1 MQFNKED
8 IDIGERLRGVRENM
22 HMTREEFSEKI
33 DITDSFLGQI
43 ERGERSL
50 SVKTLKKVVR
60 YTGVSADYLLFGQDS
75 NNKTIQKINNIL
87 TVNSNNLT
95 SDFIYHIVM
104 CSNDFCKKLS
114 DENKN

>member
-8 IDIGERLRGVRENM
+8 IDIGERLRSVREEM
-22 HMTREEFSEKI
+22 HMTREQFSEKI

-50 SVKTLKKVVR
+50 SVKTLKKVVK
-60 YTGVSADYLLFGQDS
+60 YTGVSADYLLFDNHS
-75 NNKTIQKINNIL
+75 NNETIQKINNIL
-87 TVNSNNLT
+87 TVNSETT

-104 CSNDFCKKLS
+104 CSNEFCKKLS
-114 DENKN
+114 EENK